1 MNALVRTSVYQIKQ
15 WMKVRSLI
23 LETQWRKRNMA
34 LVNKNLFVQRLRGF
48 LVNTSK
54 MLHATPRHC
63 YIRLII
69 RLLDCV
75 DSWHP
80 RHTGPQVATSA
91 WVNCLLQ
98 QADNLGASFLQ
109 KVVCFKVDRMSAF
122 QPVRCCSI
130 FSWSLAM
137 EASRSPGA
145 PNSRP
150 PSLPDRV
157 SKLWSQY
164 AELKGRRGMFDY
176 ARDGLNPI
184 KPKYSSVLTIVSG
197 LPAAIRT
204 SETAHSADKH
214 FRSVLQ
220 VQKKTPKASSF

>member
-34 LVNKNLFVQRLRGF
+34 LVNKNLFVQRLSGF

-54 MLHATPRHC
+54 MLHAIPRHC

-122 QPVRCCSI
+122 SQ
-130 FSWSLAM
+130 F
-137 EASRSPGA
+137 GA
-145 PNSRP
+145 
-150 PSLPDRV
+150 
-157 SKLWSQY
+157 
-164 AELKGRRGMFDY
+164 
-176 ARDGLNPI
+176 AR
-184 KPKYSSVLTIVSG
+184 Y
-197 LPAAIRT
+197 
-204 SETAHSADKH
+204 SADLWRWKPAG
-214 FRSVLQ
+214 LQ
-220 VQKKTPKASSF
+220 GHPTAAHPPFQTECQSSEVNMLNWKAEEGCLIMRGTD